1 VAEIRALQ
9 EDAAAGGAGDVL
21 HVLPAWSEELSDK
34 LELGIRAVH
43 IYEDLFNNLQM
54 DKNKSKKT
62 KRKNKEEEKQ
72 RKGCAIVATVKA
84 YCVGGCARRRRRL
97 ATGVLRRRRLCRSSI
112 PHYFFNLPN
121 R

>member
-9 EDAAAGGAGDVL
+9 ENTAAGGAGDVL

-54 DKNKSKKT
+54 DKNKSKKKKQKEKT
-62 KRKNKEEEKQ
+62 KKKKNKEKDAQ
-72 RKGCAIVATVKA
+72 
-84 YCVGGCARRRRRL
+84 
-97 ATGVLRRRRLCRSSI
+97 S
-112 PHYFFNLPN
+112 
-121 R
+121 